1 MDCVDG
7 NSGATT
13 GWRGCRYPPRMAKLL
28 LNMRMVPE
36 DEADE
41 VRGFLRAHD
50 IGFHETR
57 PSRWGISHGGIW
69 ISEDADYPRAR
80 RLMDDY
86 QAARQARA
94 RAERAEALRDGS
106 AETFADVLRREPLRV
121 LGLLAGIVVMLSLV
135 VLPILLLWR
144 AGR

>member
-1 MDCVDG
+1 
-7 NSGATT
+7 
-13 GWRGCRYPPRMAKLL
+13 MAKLL

-36 DEADE
+36 DEADD
-41 VRGFLRAHD
+41 VRGFLREHG
-50 IGFHETR
+50 IPFHETR

-106 AETFADVLRREPLRV
+106 AETFLDVLKREPARV
-121 LGLLAGIVVMLSLV
+121 AAVMVGILFLLGLVALPVVML
-135 VLPILLLWR
+135 WKA
-144 AGR
+144 AG

>member
-1 MDCVDG
+1 
-7 NSGATT
+7 
-13 GWRGCRYPPRMAKLL
+13 MAKLL

-80 RLMDDY
+80 KLMDDY
-86 QAARQARA
+86 QAARQLRA
-94 RAERAEALRDGS
+94 RADRAEALRDGS
-106 AETFADVLRREPLRV
+106 AETFVDVLKREPARV
-121 LGLLAGIVVMLSLV
+121 AAVLVGIVFLLGLVALPVVML
-135 VLPILLLWR
+135 WK
-144 AGR
+144 AGG

>member
-1 MDCVDG
+1 
-7 NSGATT
+7 
-13 GWRGCRYPPRMAKLL
+13 MAKLL
-28 LNMRMVPE
+28 LNLRMVPE
-36 DEADE
+36 DEADD
-41 VRGFLRAHD
+41 VRGFLREHG

-57 PSRWGISHGGIW
+57 PSRWGISQGGIW
-69 ISEDADYPRAR
+69 ISDAADFPRAR
-80 RLMDDY
+80 SLMDDY